1 MGGTI
6 AARYNR
12 LNERQKACEKIN
24 SLFNLN
30 GWCEYKEDYDD
41 RLILEDTDDVIRQNQ
56 LEEKNKYFEQKRK
69 EENK

>member
-30 GWCEYKEDYDD
+30 VWCEYKEDYDD
-41 RLILEDTDDVIRQNQ
+41 RLILEDADDVMYQKQ
-56 LEEKNKYFEQKRK
+56 TEEKERRG
-69 EENK
+69 ENNE